1 MRNSRFALSATLLP
15 AVAATILT
23 AGLGCRESA
32 PMLDDQNS
40 ATEVSEY
47 SEELFAVAMDNLGRL
62 EQFRSG
68 EMLQEIVE
76 RLNQW
81 ASVQTP
87 PAAWRPDPLLET
99 LSEPLRE
106 LPMLAELD
114 TMRFPRYDGTALQQA
129 VWMRNVARWARGE
142 QLDDL
147 TRAGQLF
154 DWTVRNIQLDAFDEP
169 SAGGGAT
176 LGRLPWE
183 TLLLGH
189 GDVLERAWVY
199 IELLRQEGI
208 DAAMLAL
215 PRKDAAASSAPLRAW
230 AIGVL
235 IDGEVFLF
243 DPVLGLPIPGPD
255 GVDLDSEDRLAIR
268 PATLDQ
274 AAADPGILERLALDE
289 STPYPVGADD
299 LDGAVALIVAGPAEL
314 SRRMAL
320 VESHLAGEQK
330 LVLTV
335 DATGQGER
343 FAATPRIAGARLW
356 TKPYVTLA
364 QQLLL
369 GDNPQA
375 VQHRFA
381 EMAPFHVGPDAPL
394 WKARILHF
402 KGEFVGENGATQYYQ
417 LARPPNSQLEAF
429 ADMFYH
435 SLKSAH
441 PEADEAELRKTA
453 EQRAAM
459 EKPVFLRAKQNAS
472 YWLGLLAYE
481 QEMYPAAIDYLAT
494 RTLAASPDGPW
505 THGARYNLARTFE
518 ATGELNRAVSQ
529 LASDPLAP
537 SRHGNLLRARWIAEL
552 LAEQEAEDPPLESD
566 PASAQPEQEPQEP
579 QDPQEPQR
587 QAEEAPE
594 RAPPQ
599 PSGTPE
605 E

>member
-1 MRNSRFALSATLLP
+1 MRNSRFALSATLLLS
-15 AVAATILT
+15 VAAAILT

-87 PAAWRPDPLLET
+87 PAGWRPDPLLET
-99 LSEPLRE
+99 LPEPLRE

-114 TMRFPRYDGTALQQA
+114 ALQFPRYDGSVLQQA

-142 QLDDL
+142 KLDDL
-147 TRAGQLF
+147 TRAMRLF
-154 DWTVRNIQLDAFDEP
+154 DWTVRNIQLDSFEEP
-169 SAGGGAT
+169 SAEAGAT

-215 PRKDAAASSAPLRAW
+215 PRKEAAASSDALRAW

-235 IDGEVFLF
+235 IEDEVFLF

-255 GVDLDSEDRLAIR
+255 GVYLDSDGRLAIR
-268 PATLDQ
+268 PATLDE
-274 AAADPGILERLALDE
+274 AASDPEVLKRLALDE
-289 STPYPVGADD
+289 STPYPIGSDD
-299 LDGAVALIVAGPAEL
+299 LDGAVVLIAAGPSEL
-314 SRRMAL
+314 SQRMAL

-335 DATGQGER
+335 DASGQGER

-356 TKPYVTLA
+356 TKPYITLA

-417 LARPPNSQLEAF
+417 LARPPNSQLAAF
-429 ADMFYH
+429 ADMFYR
-435 SLKSAH
+435 SLKTAQ
-441 PEADEAELRKTA
+441 PEANDAELRQMA

-459 EKPVFLRAKQNAS
+459 EKPVFVRAKQNAS

-481 QEMYPAAIDYLAT
+481 QEVYPAAIDYLAT
-494 RTLAASPDGPW
+494 RTLEASPDGPW

-518 ATGELNRAVSQ
+518 AAGELDRAVSQ
-529 LASDPLAP
+529 LASDPLSP
-537 SRHGNLLRARWIAEL
+537 SRHGNLLRARWLAEL
-552 LAEQEAEDPPLESD
+552 LAEQEAEELPLESD
-566 PASAQPEQEPQEP
+566 PEPAQPEQAPMEPQ
-579 QDPQEPQR
+579 Q
-587 QAEEAPE
+587 PE
-594 RAPPQ
+594 RQTKETPEPAPPH
-599 PSGTPE
+599 PSE
-605 E
+605 ASED